1 MAAINPIDP
10 EEVLKYRGEIS
21 KAKAEMDR
29 MLEGADALTRK
40 AIQGTDAYKEQVT
53 ILKQS
58 NEQLKELF
66 AKNKEIYDSLSQ
78 QEKSARALK
87 GVYGTLGK
95 MEHQRVIKQSQAVN
109 MNENDVAVISKIAEL
124 NQSLAQLA
132 REDIVQKGILSQ
144 ELEDQYKLL
153 SPQRGIHSHIV
164 ANMKRQTIHA
174 EQLANLTEKQKGFLE
189 KQVAVYDAMQD
200 SIAMVLETAEL
211 LLSTTGGKLG
221 AALIGAGYAVD
232 ELGKSMRSFGGYADS
247 AQLSSIG
254 LGFVFK
260 DAENTLKGLSAEMGG
275 MKDISFQTQLNA
287 NLMATNMGISGQEAA
302 KLTGN
307 FARLNGNSTD
317 TAMNLAAS
325 TKELAKANG
334 IPIDQVMR
342 DVSASSET
350 FAEYGKDGGKNIAEA
365 AVAAAKLGVNMGS
378 LTKVTDS
385 LLDFETSITK
395 ELELG
400 AMLGKNINLD
410 RARALAYEGSIGGA
424 VKETLSTLGGI
435 EAFNKMDIFQKRSA
449 AQLLGLSV
457 EEFQKMAAN
466 SDKLNDDG
474 TIQLTTFESM
484 QETLTAIST
493 GPLAGM
499 LKTMGSMA
507 IGGAQIAG
515 SFAQMGFDVRGLLG
529 KLPLIGKFLNGGAAA
544 ATPTAGPKSISDK
557 VKSSTK
563 GGPMDSADKVS
574 KMNANGLIKGAIAL
588 VILAG
593 ALYIAAKA
601 FQEFG
606 TVEWESVAK
615 GLVGLMGLVG
625 IAYVLSKV
633 AGDMLTGAFAILV
646 LGIALVP
653 FAYAMQM
660 FGSVD
665 WGSVA
670 LAGLALIGFSAAIGV
685 LGAAMMTG
693 VGALVFGAGIV
704 ALLAMAGALLAL
716 GIGLQATGAGFAS
729 ISGSL
734 PMIIDNVAAIAAID
748 YMPILGLAA
757 ALMALSVALAAVAV
771 TGMLALPALAAMSF
785 FGGLGAG
792 LGGAIGGG
800 GEDAKM
806 DELIAEIKGLREDMV
821 SGKIGVNM
829 DGKKVTAGVS
839 KVVASTSSNAYHKK

>member
-1 MAAINPIDP
+1 
-10 EEVLKYRGEIS
+10 
-21 KAKAEMDR
+21 
-29 MLEGADALTRK
+29 
-40 AIQGTDAYKEQVT
+40 
-53 ILKQS
+53 
-58 NEQLKELF
+58 
-66 AKNKEIYDSLSQ
+66 
-78 QEKSARALK
+78 
-87 GVYGTLGK
+87 
-95 MEHQRVIKQSQAVN
+95 
-109 MNENDVAVISKIAEL
+109 
-124 NQSLAQLA
+124 
-132 REDIVQKGILSQ
+132 
-144 ELEDQYKLL
+144 
-153 SPQRGIHSHIV
+153 
-164 ANMKRQTIHA
+164 
-174 EQLANLTEKQKGFLE
+174 
-189 KQVAVYDAMQD
+189 
-200 SIAMVLETAEL
+200 
-211 LLSTTGGKLG
+211 
-221 AALIGAGYAVD
+221 
-232 ELGKSMRSFGGYADS
+232 
-247 AQLSSIG
+247 
-254 LGFVFK
+254 
-260 DAENTLKGLSAEMGG
+260 
-275 MKDISFQTQLNA
+275 
-287 NLMATNMGISGQEAA
+287 MGISGQEAA

-334 IPIDQVMR
+334 IPIDQVMK

-350 FAEYGKDGGKNIAEA
+350 FAEYGKDGGTNIAEA

-424 VKETLSTLGGI
+424 VKETLSSLGGI
-435 EAFNKMDIFQKRSA
+435 EAFNKMDIFQKRAA

-493 GPLAGM
+493 GPLGSI
-499 LKTMGSMA
+499 LKTMGTMA
-507 IGGAQIAG
+507 ITGAQVAG

-529 KLPLIGKFLNGGAAA
+529 KLPLIGKFLGGAK
-544 ATPTAGPKSISDK
+544 PTAPTPGPSSISDK

-574 KMNANGLIKGAIAL
+574 KMNANGLIKGALAL

-606 TVEWESVAK
+606 SVEWESVAK

-646 LGIALVP
+646 LGVALVP

-665 WGSVA
+665 WSSVA
-670 LAGLALIGFSAAIGV
+670 AAGLALIGFSVAIGI

-693 VGALVFGAGIV
+693 VGAAVFGAGII
-704 ALLAMAGALLAL
+704 ALLAMGGALLVL
-716 GIGLQATGAGFAS
+716 GLGLQTTGAGFAS

-748 YMPILGLAA
+748 YLPILGLAG

-771 TGMLALPALAAMSF
+771 TGMMALPALAAMSF

-806 DELIAEIKGLREDMV
+806 DELIAEIKGLREDMA

-839 KVVASTSSNAYHKK
+839 RVVATSSTNAYHKK

>member
-1 MAAINPIDP
+1 MAENIN
-10 EEVLKYRGEIS
+10 REINELLQRQR
-21 KAKAEMDR
+21 A
-29 MLEGADALTRK
+29 
-40 AIQGTDAYKEQVT
+40 
-53 ILKQS
+53 LKQEILDL
-58 NEQLKELF
+58 NEKGTRATADEREQLKRLRDEYKTLHLEQRKAESDQLRGF
-66 AKNKEIYDSLSQ
+66 ASQYDSVKSLSGIYGGLNKLDQERINKSIRYKGLSDDQ
-78 QEKSARALK
+78 QTS
-87 GVYGTLGK
+87 
-95 MEHQRVIKQSQAVN
+95 
-109 MNENDVAVISKIAEL
+109 ISKIAQL
-124 NQSLAQLA
+124 NRELAQTSVDEVIKKQALLLEIDA
-132 REDIVQKGILSQ
+132 EKTKIGKVHHTQKSILDNLD
-144 ELEDQYKLL
+144 E
-153 SPQRGIHSHIV
+153 
-164 ANMKRQTIHA
+164 QTQQAIS
-174 EQLANLTEKQKGFLE
+174 LANLTDNQRNFLNKQL
-189 KQVAVYDAMQD
+189 AVYENIKDT
-200 SIAMVLETAEL
+200 IGIILETASL
-211 LLSTTGGKLG
+211 LTSTIGGVLG
-221 AALIGAGYAVD
+221 SALIGAGYALD
-232 ELGKSMRSFGGYADS
+232 ALGKSMRSFGGYADS

-254 LGFVFK
+254 LGFIFK
-260 DAENTLKGLSAEMGG
+260 DAEDTLKGLSAEMGG

-287 NLMATNMGISGQEAA
+287 NLMATNMGITGQEAA

-334 IPIDQVMR
+334 IPIDQVMK

-424 VKETLSTLGGI
+424 VKETLSSLGGI
-435 EAFNKMDIFQKRSA
+435 EAFNKMDIFQKRAA

-493 GPLAGM
+493 GPLGSI
-499 LKTMGSMA
+499 LKTMGTMA
-507 IGGAQIAG
+507 ITGAQVAG

-529 KLPLIGKFLNGGAAA
+529 KLPLIGKFLGGAK
-544 ATPTAGPKSISDK
+544 PTAPTPGPSSISDK

-574 KMNANGLIKGAIAL
+574 KMNANGLIKGALAL

-606 TVEWESVAK
+606 SVEWESVAK

-646 LGIALVP
+646 LGVALVP

-665 WGSVA
+665 WSSVA
-670 LAGLALIGFSAAIGV
+670 AAGLALIGFSVAIGI

-693 VGALVFGAGIV
+693 VGAAVFGAGII
-704 ALLAMAGALLAL
+704 ALLAMGGALLVL
-716 GIGLQATGAGFAS
+716 GLGLQTTGAGFAS

-748 YMPILGLAA
+748 YLPILGLAG

-771 TGMLALPALAAMSF
+771 TGMMALPALAAMSF

-806 DELIAEIKGLREDMV
+806 DELIAEIKGLREDMA

-839 KVVASTSSNAYHKK
+839 RVVATSSTNAYHKK

>member
-1 MAAINPIDP
+1 
-10 EEVLKYRGEIS
+10 
-21 KAKAEMDR
+21 
-29 MLEGADALTRK
+29 
-40 AIQGTDAYKEQVT
+40 
-53 ILKQS
+53 
-58 NEQLKELF
+58 
-66 AKNKEIYDSLSQ
+66 
-78 QEKSARALK
+78 
-87 GVYGTLGK
+87 
-95 MEHQRVIKQSQAVN
+95 
-109 MNENDVAVISKIAEL
+109 
-124 NQSLAQLA
+124 
-132 REDIVQKGILSQ
+132 
-144 ELEDQYKLL
+144 
-153 SPQRGIHSHIV
+153 
-164 ANMKRQTIHA
+164 
-174 EQLANLTEKQKGFLE
+174 
-189 KQVAVYDAMQD
+189 
-200 SIAMVLETAEL
+200 
-211 LLSTTGGKLG
+211 
-221 AALIGAGYAVD
+221 
-232 ELGKSMRSFGGYADS
+232 
-247 AQLSSIG
+247 
-254 LGFVFK
+254 
-260 DAENTLKGLSAEMGG
+260 
-275 MKDISFQTQLNA
+275 
-287 NLMATNMGISGQEAA
+287 MATNMGISGQEAA